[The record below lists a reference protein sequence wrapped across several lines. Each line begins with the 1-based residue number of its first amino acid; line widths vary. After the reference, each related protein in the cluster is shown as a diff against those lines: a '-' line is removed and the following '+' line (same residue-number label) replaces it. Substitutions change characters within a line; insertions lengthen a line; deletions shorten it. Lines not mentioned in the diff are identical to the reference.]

1 MEQQEI
7 WKDIEGYDGKYQVSN
22 MGRLRSNQFGSWRI
36 MHPSTRKPLG
46 YKRVHLSFNGKIKGH
61 QVHRLVAKAFVEGYA
76 DGLVVNHKNEN
87 PSDNRAEN
95 LEWVT
100 YGYNSNYGTTR
111 IRVTAKESR
120 YIVVQLDQDGKEM
133 AKFYGFG
140 DASRST
146 GISDNCIWN
155 CCKGKQSTAG
165 GYKWKC
171 YPKDPNDVLP
181 DVHRASPLKEPA
193 FKSLNGETWKT
204 VEGYEGLYEVSDMG
218 RVRSYQKTYTHIL
231 KPRIIRKWPH
241 VLLNKD
247 GVQNKV
253 PVARLVAMAFVDGY
267 KSWKVPYCKN
277 GNKED
282 NRACNSEWVTRSRLC
297 ELEGASRSIPVLQ
310 FSADGMLVA
319 KHSSI
324 IAASASCN
332 TTCKKLIRECCN
344 GKRDTA
350 YGYRW
355 KYNRPPQQLSLF

>member
-22 MGRLRSNQFGSWRI
+22 MGRLRSNQRGSWRI
-36 MHPSTRKPLG
+36 MRPGTRKPLG
-46 YKRVHLSFNGKIKGH
+46 YKRINLSFNGEIKGH

-100 YGYNSNYGTTR
+100 FGYNSNYGTTR

-120 YIVVQLDQDGKEM
+120 YIVVQLDKDGKEM

-146 GISDNCIWN
+146 GISDECISN

-181 DVHRASPLKEPA
+181 DVHRASPLKEPV

-204 VEGYEGLYEVSDMG
+204 VEGYEGLYEVSNMG
-218 RVRSYQKTYTHIL
+218 RVRSHQKSYI
-231 KPRIIRKWPH
+231 H
-241 VLLNKD
+241 VLRPRTIKNRPYVLLCKD
-247 GVQNKV
+247 SVQHRLS
-253 PVARLVAMAFVDGY
+253 VARLVAMTFADGY
-267 KSWKVPYCKN
+267 
-277 GNKED
+277 E
-282 NRACNSEWVTRSRLC
+282 
-297 ELEGASRSIPVLQ
+297 PV
-310 FSADGMLVA
+310 
-319 KHSSI
+319 
-324 IAASASCN
+324 
-332 TTCKKLIRECCN
+332 
-344 GKRDTA
+344 
-350 YGYRW
+350 
-355 KYNRPPQQLSLF
+355 QLSLF